1 MSYRT
6 TEKSRD
12 ACATLAPRARV
23 SRRCRY
29 VGGHVPQ
36 PFEQFYRATLRFVV
50 GSRMRRTEVHR
61 LYCSWA
67 AENEQESL
75 NRRQVKRAMVSIGHG
90 LIESNGMYYLDLGLA
105 SAFPDVPDNYPA
117 LQLPPG
123 IAVAN
128 FSDRLGALI
137 AELTTLRAEVARAG
151 NRSLQTKGLS
161 HDH

>member
-105 SAFPDVPDNYPA
+105 SAFTI
-117 LQLPPG
+117 LC
-123 IAVAN
+123 
-128 FSDRLGALI
+128 SLI
-137 AELTTLRAEVARAG
+137 ASTCRQPSSLTAVLHPGRTICRWKSPRNAV
-151 NRSLQTKGLS
+151 
-161 HDH
+161 